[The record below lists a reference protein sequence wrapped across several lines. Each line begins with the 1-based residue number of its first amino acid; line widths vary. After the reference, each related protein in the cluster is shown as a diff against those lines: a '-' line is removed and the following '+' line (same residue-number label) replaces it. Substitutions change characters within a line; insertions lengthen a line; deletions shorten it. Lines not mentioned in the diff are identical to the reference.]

1 MKTVCFLYLA
11 CYFEPLSTMSAS
23 VRKNRKVYYTMGEVS
38 EMFDV
43 NPSLIRFWEQK
54 FDILKPDKNKKGN
67 RLFTPTDVENLKLI
81 YHLVKEEGMTL
92 AGAQKRIK
100 QNPEG
105 LKRDMEIVDR
115 LQRLK
120 TLLLEVRQEL
130 KGANDEDDVIF
141 VDQSVSSE
149 SLEENEFSDPVQL
162 LNTSDNVSEGNE
174 FASTSDWNV
183 GEQIAVAEQELS
195 IDKTV
200 SQQESFDTASVGNF
214 ASDST
219 SQIKEDSMSGSNQ
232 QEESPESAD
241 LLSKIEDH
249 PIPDMAMSAQ
259 LESDEYRDEKANE
272 DFAPVVQTGFVTD
285 EPEIAVAESEN
296 IESAVVQV
304 NSSFERAES
313 LDMQL
318 NPSSNAI
325 ENALMQD
332 ETGEMTEKDVPVVPF
347 QVQELWPDQ
356 QVESTDK
363 QTDQTDEEFYAETV
377 AEVAIAQA
385 GPIVAIEQEVEVGAE
400 RVLES
405 EQLIQE
411 PELPMMPQPTTNQ
424 TQQTTEKSR
433 PQVFEQTLF

>member
-1 MKTVCFLYLA
+1 
-11 CYFEPLSTMSAS
+11 
-23 VRKNRKVYYTMGEVS
+23 MGEVS

-149 SLEENEFSDPVQL
+149 AMEENDFSDPVQL
-162 LNTSDNVSEGNE
+162 LNTSDNVSEENE

-183 GEQIAVAEQELS
+183 GEQIAVAEHELS

-200 SQQESFDTASVGNF
+200 SQQESFETASVGDF

-219 SQIKEDSMSGSNQ
+219 SQIKEGGMSSSDQ
-232 QEESPESAD
+232 QATSIESVD

-249 PIPDMAMSAQ
+249 PISDMAMPAQ
-259 LESDEYRDEKANE
+259 FVSDEYRNE
-272 DFAPVVQTGFVTD
+272 QTAKDFTSAVQTGFVTD

-296 IESAVVQV
+296 IESVDVQ
-304 NSSFERAES
+304 STSLFESPEFTDRQ
-313 LDMQL
+313 LD
-318 NPSSNAI
+318 PSSNATG
-325 ENALMQD
+325 NALIQD
-332 ETGEMTEKDVPVVPF
+332 EVGEVSGEDIPAVPF

-356 QVESTDK
+356 QIESADKLTDK
-363 QTDQTDEEFYAETV
+363 TDEDIYAETV

-385 GPIVAIEQEVEVGAE
+385 GPIVAIEQEVEAGAE

-411 PELPMMPQPTTNQ
+411 PELPMMPQPT
-424 TQQTTEKSR
+424 QQATEKSR

>member
-11 CYFEPLSTMSAS
+11 CCFEPLSTMSAS

-149 SLEENEFSDPVQL
+149 AMEENEFSDPVQL

-174 FASTSDWNV
+174 FASTSDWSV
-183 GEQIAVAEQELS
+183 GEQIAVADNELS
-195 IDKTV
+195 IDRAV
-200 SQQESFDTASVGNF
+200 PQQESFDPASVGDF

-272 DFAPVVQTGFVTD
+272 DFAPVVRTGFVTD

-296 IESAVVQV
+296 IESAVVQ
-304 NSSFERAES
+304 STSLFESPES
-313 LDMQL
+313 PDRQLD
-318 NPSSNAI
+318 PSSNATG
-325 ENALMQD
+325 NALIQD
-332 ETGEMTEKDVPVVPF
+332 EFGEVSGEDIPAVPF

-356 QVESTDK
+356 QIESADK
-363 QTDQTDEEFYAETV
+363 QTDKTDEEFYAETL

-385 GPIVAIEQEVEVGAE
+385 GPIVAIEQEVEAGAE

>member
-1 MKTVCFLYLA
+1 
-11 CYFEPLSTMSAS
+11 
-23 VRKNRKVYYTMGEVS
+23 MGEVS

-149 SLEENEFSDPVQL
+149 AMEENEFSDPVQL

-183 GEQIAVAEQELS
+183 EEQIAVAEHELS

-214 ASDST
+214 AFDST
-219 SQIKEDSMSGSNQ
+219 SQIKEGSMSGSNQ

-241 LLSKIEDH
+241 FLSKIEDH
-249 PIPDMAMSAQ
+249 PISDMAMAAQ
-259 LESDEYRDEKANE
+259 FVSDECRDEKANE

-285 EPEIAVAESEN
+285 EPEIEVAESEN
-296 IESAVVQV
+296 TESVVIQS

-318 NPSSNAI
+318 DPSSNATG
-325 ENALMQD
+325 NALIQD
-332 ETGEMTEKDVPVVPF
+332 EVGEVSGENVPVVPF

-385 GPIVAIEQEVEVGAE
+385 GPIVAIEQEVEAGAE

-411 PELPMMPQPTTNQ
+411 PELPMMPQSTTTQ

>member
-1 MKTVCFLYLA
+1 
-11 CYFEPLSTMSAS
+11 
-23 VRKNRKVYYTMGEVS
+23 MGEVS

-149 SLEENEFSDPVQL
+149 AMEENDFSDPVQL
-162 LNTSDNVSEGNE
+162 LNTSDNVSEENE
-174 FASTSDWNV
+174 FASTSDWSV
-183 GEQIAVAEQELS
+183 GEQIAVAEHELS

-200 SQQESFDTASVGNF
+200 SQQESFETASVGDF

-219 SQIKEDSMSGSNQ
+219 SQIKEGGMSSSDQ
-232 QEESPESAD
+232 QATSIESVD

-249 PIPDMAMSAQ
+249 PILDMAMPAQ
-259 LESDEYRDEKANE
+259 FVSDECRDEKANE
-272 DFAPVVQTGFVTD
+272 DFAPVVQTGFDTD

-296 IESAVVQV
+296 TESVVVQ
-304 NSSFERAES
+304 STSLFESPES
-313 LDMQL
+313 TDRQLD
-318 NPSSNAI
+318 PSSNATG
-325 ENALMQD
+325 NALIQD
-332 ETGEMTEKDVPVVPF
+332 EVGEVSGEDIPAVPF

-356 QVESTDK
+356 QIESADKLTDK
-363 QTDQTDEEFYAETV
+363 TDEDIYAETV

-385 GPIVAIEQEVEVGAE
+385 GPIVAIEQEVEAGAE

-411 PELPMMPQPTTNQ
+411 PELPMMPQPTTTQ

>member
-1 MKTVCFLYLA
+1 
-11 CYFEPLSTMSAS
+11 
-23 VRKNRKVYYTMGEVS
+23 MGEVS

-183 GEQIAVAEQELS
+183 GEQIAVAEHELS

-200 SQQESFDTASVGNF
+200 SQQESFDTAGVGNF
-214 ASDST
+214 AFDST
-219 SQIKEDSMSGSNQ
+219 SQIKKEKVSSSDLQETNIESG
-232 QEESPESAD
+232 D

-249 PIPDMAMSAQ
+249 PISDMAMPAQ
-259 LESDEYRDEKANE
+259 FVSDECRDEKANE
-272 DFAPVVQTGFVTD
+272 DFAPVAQIGFVTD

-296 IESAVVQV
+296 IESVDVQ
-304 NSSFERAES
+304 STSLFESPES
-313 LDMQL
+313 TDRQLD
-318 NPSSNAI
+318 PSSNATG
-325 ENALMQD
+325 NALIQD
-332 ETGEMTEKDVPVVPF
+332 EVGEVSGENVPVVPF

-356 QVESTDK
+356 QIESADKLTDK
-363 QTDQTDEEFYAETV
+363 TDEEFYAETV

-385 GPIVAIEQEVEVGAE
+385 GPIVAIEQEVEAGAE

-411 PELPMMPQPTTNQ
+411 PELPMMPQPTTTQ

>member
-11 CYFEPLSTMSAS
+11 CCFEPLSTMSAS
-23 VRKNRKVYYTMGEVS
+23 VRKNRKVYYTMGGVS

-149 SLEENEFSDPVQL
+149 AMEENEFSDPVQL

-174 FASTSDWNV
+174 FASTSDWSV
-183 GEQIAVAEQELS
+183 GEQIAVADNELS
-195 IDKTV
+195 IDRAV
-200 SQQESFDTASVGNF
+200 PQQESFDPASVGDF

-296 IESAVVQV
+296 IESAVVQ
-304 NSSFERAES
+304 STSLFESPES
-313 LDMQL
+313 PDRQLD
-318 NPSSNAI
+318 PSSNATG
-325 ENALMQD
+325 NALIQD
-332 ETGEMTEKDVPVVPF
+332 EFGEVSGEDIPAVPF

-356 QVESTDK
+356 QIESADK
-363 QTDQTDEEFYAETV
+363 QTDKTDEEFYAETL

-385 GPIVAIEQEVEVGAE
+385 GPIVAIEQEVEAGAE

>member
-11 CYFEPLSTMSAS
+11 CCFEPLSTMSAS

-149 SLEENEFSDPVQL
+149 AMEENEFSDPVQL
-162 LNTSDNVSEGNE
+162 LNTSDNESEGNE
-174 FASTSDWNV
+174 FASTSDWSV
-183 GEQIAVAEQELS
+183 GEQIAVADNELS
-195 IDKTV
+195 IDRAV
-200 SQQESFDTASVGNF
+200 PQQESFDPASVGDF

-296 IESAVVQV
+296 IESAVVQ
-304 NSSFERAES
+304 STSLFESPES
-313 LDMQL
+313 PDRQLD
-318 NPSSNAI
+318 PSSNATG
-325 ENALMQD
+325 NALIQD
-332 ETGEMTEKDVPVVPF
+332 EFGEVSGEDIPAVPF

-356 QVESTDK
+356 QIESADK
-363 QTDQTDEEFYAETV
+363 QTDKTDEEFYAETL

-385 GPIVAIEQEVEVGAE
+385 GPIVAIEQEVEAGAE

>member
-1 MKTVCFLYLA
+1 
-11 CYFEPLSTMSAS
+11 
-23 VRKNRKVYYTMGEVS
+23 MGEVS

-183 GEQIAVAEQELS
+183 EEQIAVAEHELS

-200 SQQESFDTASVGNF
+200 SQQESFDTAGVGNF
-214 ASDST
+214 ALDST
-219 SQIKEDSMSGSNQ
+219 SQIKEGSMSGSNQ

>member
-1 MKTVCFLYLA
+1 
-11 CYFEPLSTMSAS
+11 
-23 VRKNRKVYYTMGEVS
+23 MGEVS

-149 SLEENEFSDPVQL
+149 ALEENEFSDPVQL
-162 LNTSDNVSEGNE
+162 LNTFDNVSEGNE

-183 GEQIAVAEQELS
+183 GEQIAVAEHELS

-200 SQQESFDTASVGNF
+200 SQQDSFETASVGDF

-219 SQIKEDSMSGSNQ
+219 SQIKEKRMSGSNQ
-232 QEESPESAD
+232 QKESPESAD
-241 LLSKIEDH
+241 RLSKIEDH
-249 PIPDMAMSAQ
+249 PISDMAMAAQ
-259 LESDEYRDEKANE
+259 FVSDECRDEKAIE
-272 DFAPVVQTGFVTD
+272 AFAFVAQTGFVTD

-296 IESAVVQV
+296 IESVDVQ
-304 NSSFERAES
+304 STSLFESPES
-313 LDMQL
+313 PDRQLD
-318 NPSSNAI
+318 PSSNATG
-325 ENALMQD
+325 NALIQD
-332 ETGEMTEKDVPVVPF
+332 EVGEVSGENVPVVPF

-385 GPIVAIEQEVEVGAE
+385 GPIVAIEQEVEAGAE

-411 PELPMMPQPTTNQ
+411 PELPMMPQPTTTQ

>member
-11 CYFEPLSTMSAS
+11 CCFEPLSTMSAS

-149 SLEENEFSDPVQL
+149 AMEENEFSDPVQL

-174 FASTSDWNV
+174 FASTSDWSV
-183 GEQIAVAEQELS
+183 GEQIAVADNELS
-195 IDKTV
+195 IDRAV
-200 SQQESFDTASVGNF
+200 PQQESFDPASVGDF

-296 IESAVVQV
+296 IESAVVQ
-304 NSSFERAES
+304 STSLFESPES
-313 LDMQL
+313 PDRQLD
-318 NPSSNAI
+318 PSSNATG
-325 ENALMQD
+325 NALIQD
-332 ETGEMTEKDVPVVPF
+332 EFGEVSGEDIPAVPF

-356 QVESTDK
+356 QIESVLVLS
-363 QTDQTDEEFYAETV
+363 AV
-377 AEVAIAQA
+377 AA
-385 GPIVAIEQEVEVGAE
+385 
-400 RVLES
+400 
-405 EQLIQE
+405 
-411 PELPMMPQPTTNQ
+411 
-424 TQQTTEKSR
+424 SR
-433 PQVFEQTLF
+433 LVT

>member
-1 MKTVCFLYLA
+1 
-11 CYFEPLSTMSAS
+11 
-23 VRKNRKVYYTMGEVS
+23 MGEVS

-149 SLEENEFSDPVQL
+149 AMEENDFSDPVQL
-162 LNTSDNVSEGNE
+162 LNTSDNVSEENE
-174 FASTSDWNV
+174 FASTSDWSV
-183 GEQIAVAEQELS
+183 GEQIAVAEHELS

-200 SQQESFDTASVGNF
+200 SQQESFETASVGDF

-219 SQIKEDSMSGSNQ
+219 SQIKEGGMSSSDQ
-232 QEESPESAD
+232 QATSIESVD

-249 PIPDMAMSAQ
+249 PILDMAMPAQ
-259 LESDEYRDEKANE
+259 FVSDECRDEKANE
-272 DFAPVVQTGFVTD
+272 DFAPVVQIGFVTD

-296 IESAVVQV
+296 IESVDVQ
-304 NSSFERAES
+304 STSLFESPEFTDRQ
-313 LDMQL
+313 LD
-318 NPSSNAI
+318 PSSNATG
-325 ENALMQD
+325 NALIQD
-332 ETGEMTEKDVPVVPF
+332 EVGEVSGEDIPAVPF

-356 QVESTDK
+356 QIESADKLTDK
-363 QTDQTDEEFYAETV
+363 TDEDIYAETV

-385 GPIVAIEQEVEVGAE
+385 GPIVAIEQEVEAGAE

-411 PELPMMPQPTTNQ
+411 PELPMMPQPTTTQ

>member
-1 MKTVCFLYLA
+1 
-11 CYFEPLSTMSAS
+11 
-23 VRKNRKVYYTMGEVS
+23 
-38 EMFDV
+38 MFDV

-149 SLEENEFSDPVQL
+149 AMEENEFSDPVQL

-174 FASTSDWNV
+174 FASTSDWSV
-183 GEQIAVAEQELS
+183 GEQIAVADNELS
-195 IDKTV
+195 IDRAV
-200 SQQESFDTASVGNF
+200 PQQESFDPASVGDF

-296 IESAVVQV
+296 IESAVVQ
-304 NSSFERAES
+304 STSLFESPES
-313 LDMQL
+313 PDRQLD
-318 NPSSNAI
+318 PSSNATG
-325 ENALMQD
+325 NALIQD
-332 ETGEMTEKDVPVVPF
+332 EFGEVSGEDIPAVPF

-356 QVESTDK
+356 QIESADK
-363 QTDQTDEEFYAETV
+363 QTDKTDEEFYAETL

-385 GPIVAIEQEVEVGAE
+385 GPIVAIEQEVEAGAE

>member
-11 CYFEPLSTMSAS
+11 CCFEPLSTMSAS

-149 SLEENEFSDPVQL
+149 AMEENEFSDPVQL

-174 FASTSDWNV
+174 FASTSDWSV
-183 GEQIAVAEQELS
+183 GEQIAVADNELS
-195 IDKTV
+195 IDRAV
-200 SQQESFDTASVGNF
+200 PQQESFDPASVGDF

-296 IESAVVQV
+296 IESAVVQ
-304 NSSFERAES
+304 STSLFESPES
-313 LDMQL
+313 PDRQLD
-318 NPSSNAI
+318 PSSNATG
-325 ENALMQD
+325 NALIQD
-332 ETGEMTEKDVPVVPF
+332 EFGEVSGEDIPAVPF

-356 QVESTDK
+356 QIESADK
-363 QTDQTDEEFYAETV
+363 QTDKTDEEFYAETL

-385 GPIVAIEQEVEVGAE
+385 GPIVAIEQEVEAGAE

-411 PELPMMPQPTTNQ
+411 PELPMMPKPTTNQ

>member
-1 MKTVCFLYLA
+1 
-11 CYFEPLSTMSAS
+11 
-23 VRKNRKVYYTMGEVS
+23 MGEVS

-149 SLEENEFSDPVQL
+149 AMEENDFSDPVQL
-162 LNTSDNVSEGNE
+162 LNTSDNVSEENE
-174 FASTSDWNV
+174 FASTSDWSV
-183 GEQIAVAEQELS
+183 GEQIAVAEHELS

-200 SQQESFDTASVGNF
+200 SQQESFETASVGDF

-219 SQIKEDSMSGSNQ
+219 SQIKEGGMSSSDQ
-232 QEESPESAD
+232 QATSIESVD

-249 PIPDMAMSAQ
+249 PILDMAMPAQ
-259 LESDEYRDEKANE
+259 FVSDECRDEKVNE
-272 DFAPVVQTGFVTD
+272 DFASVAQTGFVTD

-296 IESAVVQV
+296 IESVDVQ
-304 NSSFERAES
+304 STSLFESPES
-313 LDMQL
+313 TDRQLD
-318 NPSSNAI
+318 PSSNATG
-325 ENALMQD
+325 NALIQD
-332 ETGEMTEKDVPVVPF
+332 EVGEVSGEDIPVVPF

>member
-1 MKTVCFLYLA
+1 
-11 CYFEPLSTMSAS
+11 
-23 VRKNRKVYYTMGEVS
+23 MGEVS

-183 GEQIAVAEQELS
+183 GEQIAVAEHELS

-200 SQQESFDTASVGNF
+200 SQQESFDTAGVGNF
-214 ASDST
+214 AFDST
-219 SQIKEDSMSGSNQ
+219 SQIKEGSMSGSNQ

-241 LLSKIEDH
+241 FLSKIEDH
-249 PIPDMAMSAQ
+249 PISDMAMVAQ
-259 LESDEYRDEKANE
+259 FVSDECRDEKANE
-272 DFAPVVQTGFVTD
+272 DFAPVVQTGFDTD

-296 IESAVVQV
+296 TESVVVQ
-304 NSSFERAES
+304 STSLFESPES
-313 LDMQL
+313 TDGQLD
-318 NPSSNAI
+318 PSSNATG
-325 ENALMQD
+325 NALIQD
-332 ETGEMTEKDVPVVPF
+332 EVGEVSGEDIPAVPF

-356 QVESTDK
+356 QIESADKLTDK
-363 QTDQTDEEFYAETV
+363 TDEDIYAETV

-385 GPIVAIEQEVEVGAE
+385 GPIVAIEQEVEAGAE

-411 PELPMMPQPTTNQ
+411 PELPMMPQPTTTQ

>member
-1 MKTVCFLYLA
+1 
-11 CYFEPLSTMSAS
+11 
-23 VRKNRKVYYTMGEVS
+23 MGEVS

-149 SLEENEFSDPVQL
+149 AMEENEFSDPVQL
-162 LNTSDNVSEGNE
+162 LNTFDNVSEGNE
-174 FASTSDWNV
+174 FASTSDWSV
-183 GEQIAVAEQELS
+183 GEQIAVAEHELS

-200 SQQESFDTASVGNF
+200 SQQESFETASVGDF

-219 SQIKEDSMSGSNQ
+219 SQIKEGSMSGSNQ

-241 LLSKIEDH
+241 FLSKIEDH
-249 PIPDMAMSAQ
+249 PISDMAMAAQ
-259 LESDEYRDEKANE
+259 FVSDECRDEKVNE
-272 DFAPVVQTGFVTD
+272 DFASVAQTGFVTD

-296 IESAVVQV
+296 TESVDVQ
-304 NSSFERAES
+304 STSLFESPES
-313 LDMQL
+313 TDRQLD
-318 NPSSNAI
+318 PSSNATG
-325 ENALMQD
+325 NALIQD
-332 ETGEMTEKDVPVVPF
+332 EVGEVSGEDIPAVPF

-356 QVESTDK
+356 QIESADKLTDK
-363 QTDQTDEEFYAETV
+363 TDEDIYAETV

-385 GPIVAIEQEVEVGAE
+385 GPIVAIEQEVEAGAE

-411 PELPMMPQPTTNQ
+411 PELPMMPQPT
-424 TQQTTEKSR
+424 QQATEKSR

>member
-11 CYFEPLSTMSAS
+11 CCFEPLSTMSAS

-149 SLEENEFSDPVQL
+149 AMEENEFSDPVQL

-174 FASTSDWNV
+174 FASTSDWSV
-183 GEQIAVAEQELS
+183 GEQIAVADNELS
-195 IDKTV
+195 IDRAV
-200 SQQESFDTASVGNF
+200 PQQESFDPASVGDF

-296 IESAVVQV
+296 IESAVVQ
-304 NSSFERAES
+304 STSLFESPES
-313 LDMQL
+313 PDRQLD
-318 NPSSNAI
+318 PSSNATG
-325 ENALMQD
+325 NALIQD
-332 ETGEMTEKDVPVVPF
+332 EFGEVSGEDIPAVPF

-356 QVESTDK
+356 QIESADK
-363 QTDQTDEEFYAETV
+363 QTDKTDEEFYAETL

-385 GPIVAIEQEVEVGAE
+385 GPIVAIEQEVEAGAE

>member
-1 MKTVCFLYLA
+1 
-11 CYFEPLSTMSAS
+11 
-23 VRKNRKVYYTMGEVS
+23 MGEVS

-120 TLLLEVRQEL
+120 MLLLEVRQEL

-149 SLEENEFSDPVQL
+149 SMEENDFSDPVQL

-183 GEQIAVAEQELS
+183 GEQIAVAEHELS

-214 ASDST
+214 AFDST
-219 SQIKEDSMSGSNQ
+219 SQIKEEGVSSSDQ
-232 QEESPESAD
+232 QETSIESAD

-249 PIPDMAMSAQ
+249 PISDMEMPAQ
-259 LESDEYRDEKANE
+259 FVSDERRDEKANE

-296 IESAVVQV
+296 IESVDVQ
-304 NSSFERAES
+304 STSLFESPES
-313 LDMQL
+313 TDRQLD
-318 NPSSNAI
+318 PSSNATG
-325 ENALMQD
+325 NALIQD
-332 ETGEMTEKDVPVVPF
+332 EVGEVSGEDIPAVPF

-356 QVESTDK
+356 QIESADKLTDK
-363 QTDQTDEEFYAETV
+363 TDEDIYAETV

-385 GPIVAIEQEVEVGAE
+385 GPIVAIEQEVEAGAE

-411 PELPMMPQPTTNQ
+411 PELPMMPQPTTTQ

>member
-149 SLEENEFSDPVQL
+149 AMEENEFSDPVQL
-162 LNTSDNVSEGNE
+162 LNTSDNVLEGNE

-183 GEQIAVAEQELS
+183 GEQIAVAEHELS

-296 IESAVVQV
+296 IESTVVQV

>member
-1 MKTVCFLYLA
+1 
-11 CYFEPLSTMSAS
+11 
-23 VRKNRKVYYTMGEVS
+23 MGEVS

-120 TLLLEVRQEL
+120 MLLLEVRQEL

-149 SLEENEFSDPVQL
+149 SLEENEFSDSVQL

-183 GEQIAVAEQELS
+183 GEQIAVAEHELS

-214 ASDST
+214 AFDST
-219 SQIKEDSMSGSNQ
+219 SQIKKEKVSSSDLQETNIESG
-232 QEESPESAD
+232 D

-249 PIPDMAMSAQ
+249 PISDMAMPAQ
-259 LESDEYRDEKANE
+259 FVSDECRDEKANE
-272 DFAPVVQTGFVTD
+272 DFAPVVQTGFDTD

-296 IESAVVQV
+296 TESVVVQ
-304 NSSFERAES
+304 STSLFESPES
-313 LDMQL
+313 TDRQLD
-318 NPSSNAI
+318 PSSNATG
-325 ENALMQD
+325 NALIQD
-332 ETGEMTEKDVPVVPF
+332 EVGEVSGEDIPAVPF

-356 QVESTDK
+356 QIESADKLTDK
-363 QTDQTDEEFYAETV
+363 TDEDIYAETV

-385 GPIVAIEQEVEVGAE
+385 GPIVAIEQEVEAGAE

-411 PELPMMPQPTTNQ
+411 PELPMMPQPTTTQ
-424 TQQTTEKSR
+424 TQQTAEKSR

>member
-1 MKTVCFLYLA
+1 
-11 CYFEPLSTMSAS
+11 
-23 VRKNRKVYYTMGEVS
+23 MGEVS

-149 SLEENEFSDPVQL
+149 AMEENEFSDPVQV
-162 LNTSDNVSEGNE
+162 LNAFDNVSEGNE

-183 GEQIAVAEQELS
+183 GEQIAVAEHELS

-214 ASDST
+214 AFDST
-219 SQIKEDSMSGSNQ
+219 SQIKEEGVSSSDQ
-232 QEESPESAD
+232 QETSIESAD

-249 PIPDMAMSAQ
+249 PISDMAMPAQ
-259 LESDEYRDEKANE
+259 FVSDECRDEKANE
-272 DFAPVVQTGFVTD
+272 DFASVAQTGFVTD

-296 IESAVVQV
+296 IESVDVQ
-304 NSSFERAES
+304 STSLFESPES
-313 LDMQL
+313 PDRQLD
-318 NPSSNAI
+318 PSSNATG
-325 ENALMQD
+325 NALIQD
-332 ETGEMTEKDVPVVPF
+332 EVGEVSGENVPVVPF

-385 GPIVAIEQEVEVGAE
+385 GPIVAIEQEVEAGAE